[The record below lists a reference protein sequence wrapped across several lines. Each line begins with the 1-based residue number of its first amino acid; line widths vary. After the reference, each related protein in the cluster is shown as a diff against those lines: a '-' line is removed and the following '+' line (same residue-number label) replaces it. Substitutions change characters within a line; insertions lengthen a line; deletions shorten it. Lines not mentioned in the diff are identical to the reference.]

1 VTDDAKKR
9 AWLGQ
14 LMDEYGATLEAW
26 LYRRTGN
33 HADACELTQETFL
46 RMWQV
51 KDIAEI
57 LEPKAYM
64 FTIAR
69 HLADHL
75 GSRRGR
81 TEGSLEASDPKLE
94 KELSHHPD
102 FVGEIADEETL
113 AKVREAFAE
122 LRPELRA
129 AWHLKHGHGLTYEEI
144 ARHLGVSKDT
154 VKKYLQQVILHIQK
168 RLGLK
173 DDE

>member
-14 LMDEYGATLEAW
+14 LMDEYGDILEGW
-26 LYRRTGN
+26 LYRLTGN

-57 LEPKAYM
+57 LEPKSYM

-69 HLADHL
+69 NLANHLL
-75 GSRRGR
+75 SRRAR
-81 TEGSLEASDPKLE
+81 TGGSLEPGDPQGE
-94 KELSHHPD
+94 QEPSHHPD
-102 FVGEIADEETL
+102 FPAEIADEETL
-113 AKVREAFAE
+113 AKIREAFAE

-144 ARHLGVSKDT
+144 ATHLGISKDT